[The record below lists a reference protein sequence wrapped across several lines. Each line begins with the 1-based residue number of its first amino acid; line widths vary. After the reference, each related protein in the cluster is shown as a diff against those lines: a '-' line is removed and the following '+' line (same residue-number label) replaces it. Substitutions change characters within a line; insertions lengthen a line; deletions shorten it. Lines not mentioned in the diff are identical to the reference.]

1 MQVDY
6 LCILELHVL
15 THVAYE
21 IDVWKF
27 ESKMLQRSTL
37 PRGQSAWPGLK
48 PGRGRTR
55 KELDGRA
62 PREARAPALE
72 TLYSLHRLCQ
82 LYQAVVSFHASQS
95 QETMRMVSVFLTKL
109 ANS

>member
-27 ESKMLQRSTL
+27 ESETLQRSTL
-37 PRGQSAWPGLK
+37 PRGQSTWPGLK
-48 PGRGRTR
+48 PGRGRTCR
-55 KELDGRA
+55 ELDGWA
-62 PREARAPALE
+62 PREPGAPALE
-72 TLYSLHRLCQ
+72 THSTDCQ
-82 LYQAVVSFHASQS
+82 LYRAVVSFHASQS

-109 ANS
+109 GNS